1 MGVAGSVR
9 DKGLDFKIHPTLIKF
24 YLKLIGKIDP
34 SLKSRALKCFS
45 RRKHFPLLKCKDSP
59 AIGPVTTH

>member
-9 DKGLDFKIHPTLIKF
+9 DKGLDFKIPPTLIKF
-24 YLKLIGKIDP
+24 YLKLIGKINP
-34 SLKSRALKCFS
+34 LKSRALKCFS
-45 RRKHFPLLKCKDSP
+45 RRKHFPLLKCKGSP